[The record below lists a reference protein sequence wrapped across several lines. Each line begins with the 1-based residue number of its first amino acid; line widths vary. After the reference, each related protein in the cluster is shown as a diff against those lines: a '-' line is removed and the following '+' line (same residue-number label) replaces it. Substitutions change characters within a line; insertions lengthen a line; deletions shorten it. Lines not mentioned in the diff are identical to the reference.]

1 MKPYYSMPVDPG
13 GAAFPNA
20 TMLNIQHNHGIE
32 RTSIHCFLS
41 AMLVHSPLLESANM
55 LIMSLAHAQY
65 SGDGSLISQH
75 VSLKPLFRPIGT
87 KTSACSSITS

>member
-1 MKPYYSMPVDPG
+1 MLKSFLSMSIDPG

-32 RTSIHCFLS
+32 RASIHSLPS
-41 AMLVHSPLLESANM
+41 AMLIHSPLLESANM
-55 LIMSLAHAQY
+55 IIMSLAHAQY

-75 VSLKPLFRPIGT
+75 VSAEP
-87 KTSACSSITS
+87 